1 MNFYLRG
8 IMPLCSAT
16 MAENAKFE
24 MFIHSRIYFFS
35 EGDSS
40 WLIKLPKNRDKDIDR
55 VICVEVEGAELE
67 FEPIK
72 R

>member
-1 MNFYLRG
+1 MLNIHNKPLKAYLLKDKT
-8 IMPLCSAT
+8 PLKVKERCT
-16 MAENAKFE
+16 C
-24 MFIHSRIYFFS
+24 

-40 WLIKLPKNRDKDIDR
+40 WLIKLPQNRDKDIDR

-67 FEPIK
+67 FESIK